1 MRKALSIIVSAILV
15 ALLCVTGVFAENTY
29 PSYTLANC
37 TVAFFDS
44 GFILTPT
51 GSSPSITFSN
61 VNSGS
66 MSCDISFSSSTSGI
80 GGMIRVYPREST
92 YSVTYSELSSNLTQT
107 SNNLSLS
114 AVNSGSTEHFEL
126 EFDNY
131 NSSGTGMLY
140 FQGIND
146 APTSFTFSS
155 LVLNGDLI
163 ISGST
168 GEVFNFTLSP
178 GYALVINGPCEISDR
193 TYSISGSWN
202 FDRLTNSRINGSFE
216 RVVQTNNI
224 IDGFSPDRYLTIEQL
239 LPWWADNSNAL
250 GVASNYSYHNTD
262 VVTLSD
268 AGINYVLGYPLYYQ
282 GSGDYSVSHENA
294 VSLTGSIYFQYS
306 GTRPT
311 ISKIAIES
319 LAEIVDGHYHYYN
332 VFRPD
337 VYDESGEVVSDGQ
350 GGTVVEFPDAPS
362 GGGNSGQPPVNE
374 ETNLF
379 GVLSKFVNDIKNLI
393 SQGSHA
399 ISELVNYG
407 SSFMHSIAQMYDW
420 LPATLTTLIVT
431 AFSIVLVIGV
441 IKLLWK

>member
-1 MRKALSIIVSAILV
+1 MKKVFSIIVTVFLV
-15 ALLCVTGVFAENTY
+15 VAFATTGVFA
-29 PSYTLANC
+29 
-37 TVAFFDS
+37 DS
-44 GFILTPT
+44 LTPLPVVSDNQYNSLVQQ
-51 GSSPSITFSN
+51 GVQ

-66 MSCDISFSSSTSGI
+66 W
-80 GGMIRVYPREST
+80 
-92 YSVTYSELSSNLTQT
+92 YSVYFGSLSSNTDSIYAGAVPSTSITGYYTYYVASLSSGQGVRYNNSASSTTAQTLTGHDLDLDVYYALVTNSPNLPT
-107 SNNLSLS
+107 SNCPIYPTLEDFCS
-114 AVNSGSTEHFEL
+114 AVAN
-126 EFDNY
+126 
-131 NSSGTGMLY
+131 
-140 FQGIND
+140 
-146 APTSFTFSS
+146 PT
-155 LVLNGDLI
+155 
-163 ISGST
+163 T

-178 GYALVINGPCEISDR
+178 GYALVINGPCEISER

-239 LPWWADNSNAL
+239 LPWWADNSNVF

-268 AGINYVLGYPLYYQ
+268 GGINYVLGYPVYYQ

-294 VSLTGSIYFQYS
+294 VSLTGSIYIQYS

-311 ISKIAIES
+311 ISKVAIES
-319 LAEIVDGHYHYYN
+319 LAEIVEGHYHYYN
-332 VFRPD
+332 VFRPE
-337 VYDESGEVVSDGQ
+337 VYDETGEVVSDGQ
-350 GGTVVEFPDAPS
+350 GGTVVDFPDAPA